1 MTKGP
6 AAGHCAGA
14 GLSHHGDHRMASD
27 DTIHQHDARMG
38 RRRWLVVVLLSCL
51 LVTNFVE
58 RVNFT
63 VAGPLVIRDLGLSAA
78 EFGILLFAFQASY
91 AVFNLIAGPVVDRI
105 GPRTTLAVAASL
117 WSSFA
122 LLTGVVRSFA
132 GLLIV
137 RTGLGIADSPMY
149 PAMIKA
155 INNWF
160 PDRERGTAIS
170 ICQACFYAAT
180 GISAPL
186 ITLLMITFG
195 WPEMFLI
202 VGAIGLVPVLAWI
215 VLYREPD
222 QDRRLSA
229 AEYRYIVAGQAN
241 RADDAAVA
249 RHLSLGE
256 WLGLFR
262 HGGVWIMLAAGFF
275 LQFAM
280 GFYLWVPVYLEQ
292 ARGVSIVQAGLLT
305 AVPYLG
311 GAIGELLGG
320 QISDRL
326 IRAGRSP
333 LDARRWTIAGGAMLT
348 ALAMAAMPS
357 ADGLAPAIM
366 LLALGM
372 FAGGIGNG
380 SFWILATV
388 ISDSP
393 RLVGSLAS
401 VQSFGGLIALAVAP
415 LCAGFV
421 VQLTGSFNFVFI
433 LSASCS
439 AIAAAIYLLAMR
451 RRLSL

>member
-1 MTKGP
+1 MTGTVSP
-6 AAGHCAGA
+6 SPAGA
-14 GLSHHGDHRMASD
+14 R
-27 DTIHQHDARMG
+27 IG
-38 RRRWLVVVLLSCL
+38 RRRWIVVVLLSAL

-63 VAGPLVIRDLGLSAA
+63 VAGPLIIRDIGLTPA

-91 AVFNLIAGPVVDRI
+91 ALFNLAAGPLVDRA
-105 GPRTTLAVAASL
+105 GPRATLAAAASL

-122 LLTGVVRSFA
+122 LLTGLMRGFL
-132 GLLIV
+132 GMLIV

-149 PAMIKA
+149 PSMIKA

-180 GISAPL
+180 GLAAPVVT
-186 ITLLMITFG
+186 ILMVSFG
-195 WPEMFLI
+195 WSEMFLI
-202 VGAIGLVPVLAWI
+202 VGAIGLLPVLFWI
-215 VLYREPD
+215 VLYREPEK
-222 QDRRLSA
+222 DRHLSP
-229 AEYRYIVAGQAN
+229 AEYRYIIEGQAN
-241 RADDAAVA
+241 RGAADRDIAP
-249 RHLSLGE
+249 HLGLGE
-256 WLGLFR
+256 WVGLFR

-292 ARGVSIVQAGLLT
+292 ARGVSIVHAGYLT
-305 AVPYLG
+305 ALPYFS
-311 GAIGELLGG
+311 GALGELLGG

-326 IRAGRSP
+326 IRHGMTP
-333 LDARRWTIAGGAMLT
+333 LKARRWTISGGAVLT
-348 ALAMAAMPS
+348 ALAMAALPM
-357 ADGLAPAIM
+357 AHGLPIAIT
-366 LLALGM
+366 LLSLGM

-393 RLVGSLAS
+393 RFVGSLAS

-421 VQLTGSFNFVFI
+421 VQFTGSFNLVFT

-439 AIAAAIYLLAMR
+439 AVAAAIYLLAMR
-451 RRLSL
+451 RRLSLTPGRSEEHLS

>member
-1 MTKGP
+1 MI
-6 AAGHCAGA
+6 
-14 GLSHHGDHRMASD
+14 SD
-27 DTIHQHDARMG
+27 NIIHQQHDGIG
-38 RRRWLVVVLLSCL
+38 RRRWLVVVLLSSL

-63 VAGPLVIRDLGLSAA
+63 VAGPLIMRDLSLSAA
-78 EFGILLFAFQASY
+78 EFGTLLFVFQASY
-91 AVFNLIAGPVVDRI
+91 AVCNLIAGPAVDRI
-105 GPRTTLAVAASL
+105 GPRATLAVAASL
-117 WSSFA
+117 WTSFA
-122 LLTGVVRSFA
+122 LLTGVMRSFA
-132 GLLIV
+132 GMLIV
-137 RTGLGIADSPMY
+137 RTGLGVADSPMY

-155 INNWF
+155 INDWF

-180 GISAPL
+180 GVSAPL

-195 WPEMFLI
+195 WSRMFLI
-202 VGAIGLVPVLAWI
+202 VGALGLIPVAAWI
-215 VLYREPD
+215 LLYREPERD
-222 QDRRLSA
+222 LKLSA
-229 AEYRYIVAGQAN
+229 AEHNYIRAGQAN
-241 RADDAAVA
+241 RLDDATGS
-249 RHLSLGE
+249 RRLGFSE
-256 WLGLFR
+256 WVGLFR

-280 GFYLWVPVYLEQ
+280 GFYLWVPVYLEH

-311 GAIGELLGG
+311 GAMGELLGG
-320 QISDRL
+320 QVSDRL
-326 IRAGRSP
+326 IRAGRAP
-333 LDARRWTIAGGAMLT
+333 LDARRWTIAGGALLT
-348 ALAMAAMPS
+348 AAAMAALPS
-357 ADGLAPAIM
+357 ADGLAPAII

-421 VQLTGSFNFVFI
+421 VQLTGSFDVVFI

-439 AIAAAIYLLAMR
+439 GIAAAIYVFGMR